1 MSQPEGGPN
10 TGYRSLIQKMPEK
23 PTQMARTLPALD
35 KDNTA
40 FWTGGKNGELLIY
53 QCDDCGYYVHPPTE
67 FCPSCESCSVG
78 PQPVSGRG
86 EIITLTVNHRAWFPE
101 LPVPYVLAMIAIEEQ
116 EDVHLISNIVDCDPL
131 SVKIGDKVKVRFE
144 QAEDLWI
151 PLFAPYSEASA

>member
-1 MSQPEGGPN
+1 M
-10 TGYRSLIQKMPEK
+10 
-23 PTQMARTLPALD
+23 
-35 KDNTA
+35 
-40 FWTGGKNGELLIY
+40 
-53 QCDDCGYYVHPPTE
+53 
-67 FCPSCESCSVG
+67 
-78 PQPVSGRG
+78 
-86 EIITLTVNHRAWFPE
+86 NHRAWFPE